1 MIKSIKTILAQDKEK
16 FKVPKK
22 VQDFIP
28 IKCVWPDGIF
38 KVGNKFSKTYKFS
51 DINYLVAS
59 REDKESMFLTYSELL
74 NSLDSGA
81 TTKITINNH
90 RLNKADFE
98 DSILKSIIDR
108 CITNVYRNAADA
120 GTIPT
125 LCTLRDMLLEQPEPE
140 AKQIALS
147 LELYTTGSLDIFGKQ
162 SNVDL
167 DKRIVVFDIHGLGSQ
182 LKPTGLLV
190 ITDTMLNRVTL
201 NWKKGKRTHVFID
214 EFHVVFENEF
224 SAQFFN
230 SAWRQFRKRNA
241 YPTAITQ
248 NVEYLLDSVQAS
260 TMLSNSEFVIMLNQ
274 AASDREK
281 LARLLNISNEQMSYI
296 TNADAGCGLIKY
308 GSALVPFINQ
318 FPHETKLYQLMMLS
332 FITVMGIF
340 DHIIYKLDGKLSLA
354 RKDEL
359 TREINSLMSAKDKNK
374 GVTVRYDKLIELLK
388 ENNYA
393 FLFKIIDYFNI
404 FNDDG
409 KLKTYLPASFTL
421 FSEKETFYSIT
432 NDYKFGMEYEKK
444 AKAFAYIDYLSNNPS
459 PNPDHL
465 EAWMH
470 FVCNVCSNSYNLA
483 NYTDT
488 FCTSI
493 AGLHY
498 LCCEDIVSEI
508 AQKDLSVLATL
519 DIPQIEEEILKM
531 KLSSNPSWGNAID
544 NAEKD
549 LSYFE
554 GRLRY
559 PLIECCGVDENDIA
573 DIQKIALFIDYVEKI
588 ASIFINASGCPFE
601 SELIRA
607 MLSKGDYLMYFNSN
621 NTLLKNA
628 DRDNSW
634 RRFLKEKASDNN
646 AYHPYGMVSC
656 DLRDYFRSVIDDP
669 LFDKS
674 NAKSSLLA
682 IAQARDSS
690 IPMWRKLIIDCADIL
705 NNTEVNALGKDRF
718 LRWNNETTQYP
729 HKKDSEDNYEIDLIP
744 GSAITGYHA
753 ELFSLCKYYELK
765 GKTFG
770 ALGSVIYQRA
780 KTNIEQPYFY
790 LGNEDEP
797 IVKVMY
803 QDDCCFR
810 FLMADG
816 TEECNIAFDDVEARL
831 LAINP

>member
-1 MIKSIKTILAQDKEK
+1 MDLHMKQKLDTVTVFDLMNNSFYIPDYQRGYRWTRLEVEKLLGDLEDFYNVNTDGSTFCCMQPLVVFFNKEQDAWEVIDGQQRLTTMYLILNQQKGLLEQIYPDMKLFNLSYQSRPDSRQYLENIDSTKSNSNIDYYHMFNASAVITDFLKKTTLGGWRFVDAIVNANNMESRPSVK
-16 FKVPKK
+16 FIWYNVTEE
-22 VQDFIP
+22 IE
-28 IKCVWPDGIF
+28 
-38 KVGNKFSKTYKFS
+38 SKHISPEEKFS
-51 DINYLVAS
+51 DLNIGKIGLTNAELIKALFLNNVGDDESESLRIAS
-59 REDKESMFLTYSELL
+59 EW
-74 NSLDSGA
+74 
-81 TTKITINNH
+81 
-90 RLNKADFE
+90 
-98 DSILKSIIDR
+98 DSI
-108 CITNVYRNAADA
+108 
-120 GTIPT
+120 
-125 LCTLRDMLLEQPEPE
+125 EH
-140 AKQIALS
+140 ALQ
-147 LELYTTGSLDIFGKQ
+147 D
-162 SNVDL
+162 
-167 DKRIVVFDIHGLGSQ
+167 
-182 LKPTGLLV
+182 
-190 ITDTMLNRVTL
+190 
-201 NWKKGKRTHVFID
+201 
-214 EFHVVFENEF
+214 
-224 SAQFFN
+224 
-230 SAWRQFRKRNA
+230 
-241 YPTAITQ
+241 
-248 NVEYLLDSVQAS
+248 DS
-260 TMLSNSEFVIMLNQ
+260 FW
-274 AASDREK
+274 
-281 LARLLNISNEQMSYI
+281 
-296 TNADAGCGLIKY
+296 
-308 GSALVPFINQ
+308 
-318 FPHETKLYQLMMLS
+318 S
-332 FITVMGIF
+332 FI
-340 DHIIYKLDGKLSLA
+340 YGK
-354 RKDEL
+354 
-359 TREINSLMSAKDKNK
+359 
-374 GVTVRYDKLIELLK
+374 
-388 ENNYA
+388 
-393 FLFKIIDYFNI
+393 
-404 FNDDG
+404 DD
-409 KLKTYLPASFTL
+409 
-421 FSEKETFYSIT
+421 
-432 NDYKFGMEYEKK
+432 N
-444 AKAFAYIDYLSNNPS
+444 
-459 PNPDHL
+459 
-465 EAWMH
+465 
-470 FVCNVCSNSYNLA
+470 NSYNLA

-559 PLIECCGVDENDIA
+559 SLIECCGVDENDIA
-573 DIQKIALFIDYVEKI
+573 DILKIALFIDYVEKI

-656 DLRDYFRSVIDDP
+656 DLRDYFRAVIDDP

>member
-1 MIKSIKTILAQDKEK
+1 MEKLSFKTLNDCYAVVIPMLQRDYAYGRIDESEKRDSFLSNLRSYFMTSDPHELDFIYGSVDSNNNLKLLDGQQRITTLFLLHWYLALVKNQNNTCHFSEFKEMMMQPNGESKFSYKTRFSSTDFCNAIVKLEFKGVNYEEKYCDAVNDNSIKLSEVIRHEKWFLPHWNYDPTIDSMLNMLDSIKKFFVPEECGDYYCRLINDGQIVFNFLNLDDFHLADELYIKMNSRGRALTRFENLKSKILKLYDDASKE
-16 FKVPKK
+16 VPKEYNK
-22 VQDFIP
+22 
-28 IKCVWPDGIF
+28 
-38 KVGNKFSKTYKFS
+38 KFSEIQTS
-51 DINYLVAS
+51 Q
-59 REDKESMFLTYSELL
+59 
-74 NSLDSGA
+74 G
-81 TTKITINNH
+81 NH
-90 RLNKADFE
+90 SAF
-98 DSILKSIIDR
+98 KS
-108 CITNVYRNAADA
+108 
-120 GTIPT
+120 
-125 LCTLRDMLLEQPEPE
+125 LRDYVSYMLDTKWTDVFWNEWLNTAEHDEVP
-140 AKQIALS
+140 
-147 LELYTTGSLDIFGKQ
+147 
-162 SNVDL
+162 NVD
-167 DKRIVVFDIHGLGSQ
+167 D
-182 LKPTGLLV
+182 
-190 ITDTMLNRVTL
+190 
-201 NWKKGKRTHVFID
+201 
-214 EFHVVFENEF
+214 
-224 SAQFFN
+224 
-230 SAWRQFRKRNA
+230 
-241 YPTAITQ
+241 
-248 NVEYLLDSVQAS
+248 
-260 TMLSNSEFVIMLNQ
+260 
-274 AASDREK
+274 
-281 LARLLNISNEQMSYI
+281 
-296 TNADAGCGLIKY
+296 
-308 GSALVPFINQ
+308 
-318 FPHETKLYQLMMLS
+318 MMLS
-332 FITVMGIF
+332 FITIMGIF

-409 KLKTYLPASFTL
+409 KLKTYLPASFTF

-573 DIQKIALFIDYVEKI
+573 DILKIALFIDYVEKI

-656 DLRDYFRSVIDDP
+656 DLRDYFRAVIDDP

-831 LAINP
+831 LAINS

>member
-1 MIKSIKTILAQDKEK
+1 MFFWNEWLNTAEHDE
-16 FKVPKK
+16 
-22 VQDFIP
+22 IP
-28 IKCVWPDGIF
+28 
-38 KVGNKFSKTYKFS
+38 
-51 DINYLVAS
+51 
-59 REDKESMFLTYSELL
+59 
-74 NSLDSGA
+74 
-81 TTKITINNH
+81 
-90 RLNKADFE
+90 
-98 DSILKSIIDR
+98 
-108 CITNVYRNAADA
+108 
-120 GTIPT
+120 
-125 LCTLRDMLLEQPEPE
+125 
-140 AKQIALS
+140 
-147 LELYTTGSLDIFGKQ
+147 
-162 SNVDL
+162 NVD
-167 DKRIVVFDIHGLGSQ
+167 D
-182 LKPTGLLV
+182 
-190 ITDTMLNRVTL
+190 
-201 NWKKGKRTHVFID
+201 
-214 EFHVVFENEF
+214 
-224 SAQFFN
+224 
-230 SAWRQFRKRNA
+230 
-241 YPTAITQ
+241 
-248 NVEYLLDSVQAS
+248 
-260 TMLSNSEFVIMLNQ
+260 
-274 AASDREK
+274 
-281 LARLLNISNEQMSYI
+281 
-296 TNADAGCGLIKY
+296 
-308 GSALVPFINQ
+308 
-318 FPHETKLYQLMMLS
+318 MMLS

-340 DHIIYKLDGKLSLA
+340 DHIIYKLDGKLSLT

-388 ENNYA
+388 ENNYT

-409 KLKTYLPASFTL
+409 KLKTYLPTSFTL

-444 AKAFAYIDYLSNNPS
+444 AKAFAYIDYLSNNPA
-459 PNPDHL
+459 PNPEHL

-508 AQKDLSVLATL
+508 GKKDLSVLATL

-531 KLSSNPSWGNAID
+531 KLSSNPSWENAID
-544 NAEKD
+544 DAEKD

-559 PLIECCGVDENDIA
+559 PLIECCGVDENDIT
-573 DIQKIALFIDYVEKI
+573 DLQKIACFIDYVEKI
-588 ASIFINASGCPFE
+588 ASIFTKVWGCRFE

-628 DRDNSW
+628 GRDNSW

-656 DLRDYFRSVIDDP
+656 DLRDYFRAVIDDP

-674 NAKSSLLA
+674 NAESSLLA

-705 NNTEVNALGKDRF
+705 KKNTEVNALGNDRF

-797 IVKVMY
+797 VVKVMY